1 MFFLRHPGAN
11 TTIAVH
17 VGRADA
23 SGRNS
28 SLGIQP
34 QYVLSAEQTGKHSLP
49 YLAKFVNDPDFK
61 GMVRVEVADVNWKD
75 VMERIDIPDRPEFL
89 AVQRFENLRGV
100 ITYWQQE
107 HEDLCSASTAYIDG
121 LQEEIRLFVVSR
133 HLMLTEAGGRM
144 NQQRLRH

>member
-1 MFFLRHPGAN
+1 MA
-11 TTIAVH
+11 IKKA
-17 VGRADA
+17 A
-23 SGRNS
+23 SSR
-28 SLGIQP
+28 
-34 QYVLSAEQTGKHSLP
+34 
-49 YLAKFVNDPDFK
+49 
-61 GMVRVEVADVNWKD
+61 
-75 VMERIDIPDRPEFL
+75 
-89 AVQRFENLRGV
+89 RFENLRGV